1 MKFLHLYHLD
11 GNINC
16 HYPKSCAPDVGA
28 QTMHETVFWCL
39 VACHRGAAV
48 NNTPNHLRVT
58 LPEPLIYSSP
68 RGTRAVRLSWA
79 TPCEW
84 YLVEQGGIV
93 PYLL

>member
-39 VACHRGAAV
+39 VACF
-48 NNTPNHLRVT
+48 
-58 LPEPLIYSSP
+58 
-68 RGTRAVRLSWA
+68 
-79 TPCEW
+79 
-84 YLVEQGGIV
+84 
-93 PYLL
+93 